1 MTEQE
6 LIAKIQALQSV
17 KPRKDWVILT
27 KNRILADSG
36 QGGIVA
42 PKAVMWRVVSSWS
55 VPRFAFMRPVLA
67 LSTIAVLIGV
77 FGLITHNSLPGDM
90 FYPVKKA
97 ATQGQATLLSQD
109 SAELSLNLA
118 AQSSSALKRIAKGND
133 VEQLAPAIEE
143 YQKNLK
149 SAAAKL
155 EGSKSSKDVIKI
167 AELVG
172 QIEKD
177 SKEIE
182 NVLQTEVAKQ
192 EREELVQKTRAAL
205 TEQIE
210 EVENQVAGIISA
222 ELQNLSSNQ
231 LNDEQKEILRQAQ
244 EAYAAKDYATALQKI
259 GELTYPQQ

>member
-1 MTEQE
+1 M
-6 LIAKIQALQSV
+6 
-17 KPRKDWVILT
+17 
-27 KNRILADSG
+27 
-36 QGGIVA
+36 
-42 PKAVMWRVVSSWS
+42 
-55 VPRFAFMRPVLA
+55 
-67 LSTIAVLIGV
+67 
-77 FGLITHNSLPGDM
+77 
-90 FYPVKKA
+90 
-97 ATQGQATLLSQD
+97 
-109 SAELSLNLA
+109 
-118 AQSSSALKRIAKGND
+118 
-133 VEQLAPAIEE
+133 
-143 YQKNLK
+143 
-149 SAAAKL
+149 
-155 EGSKSSKDVIKI
+155 IKI